1 MILLISQ
8 KRNNNKQAAH
18 SFANMF
24 FVQLKSDFCIEYK
37 CISGPSPSKMI
48 ILKKYNN
55 QILIAIENH
64 AIENHVSWG
73 ITVIIKKLVIIILC

>member
-37 CISGPSPSKMI
+37 CISGPGPSKMI
-48 ILKKYNN
+48 ILKKYYN
-55 QILIAIENH
+55 L
-64 AIENHVSWG
+64 
-73 ITVIIKKLVIIILC
+73 